1 MTDEN
6 ALTHQYFIN
15 PNASLNGFFAQVPRG
30 LTDRQPYCGIIH
42 VRECG
47 PQKRSA
53 VPLLRSSA
61 LRMRLSKR
69 STQRNSARRPK
80 VVRPLKPWL
89 LAAGVLVSF
98 TATAGIRTSVDPS
111 TPGLRFDAT
120 PENITIAWPTLTA
133 PDIAAAAEDFTPQR
147 PSLLAE
153 PPSADADEEPHLQP
167 GFWRAAQPTDANES
181 LSEATPEISVL
192 FRLGGEMM
200 PVARPFSDDDGGPIV
215 GAFSGMVEMVVAAV
229 PTETFLPPMPP
240 ATITATGIVPSI
252 DPRKEA
258 KTEIRVSV
266 PLPQHPGSVK
276 ISPPSTVAKPVPP
289 RSPLVGTVTS
299 EREMKCLAEAVYFES
314 RSEPE
319 RGQAGV
325 AQVVLNRVRS
335 GVYPSTVCGVVYQ
348 NRHRYL
354 ACQFTF
360 ACEGKALRTDES
372 GPWATAQRIARDVA
386 EGRTY
391 LPGVGN
397 ATHYHA
403 NYVRPWWARYMD
415 KREKVGKHIFYFES
429 AEN

>member
-1 MTDEN
+1 M
-6 ALTHQYFIN
+6 
-15 PNASLNGFFAQVPRG
+15 
-30 LTDRQPYCGIIH
+30 
-42 VRECG
+42 
-47 PQKRSA
+47 
-53 VPLLRSSA
+53 
-61 LRMRLSKR
+61 
-69 STQRNSARRPK
+69 
-80 VVRPLKPWL
+80 VRPLKPWL

-98 TATAGIRTSVDPS
+98 TATAGIRTSVDPA
-111 TPGLRFDAT
+111 TPGLRFDST
-120 PENITIAWPTLTA
+120 PENITLAWPTLTA
-133 PDIAAAAEDFTPQR
+133 PDIAATAEDFIRPR

-153 PPSADADEEPHLQP
+153 PPSVEQEEETHLQP
-167 GFWRAAQPTDANES
+167 GFWRAAQPTDGSEA

-192 FRLGGEMM
+192 FRLGGDMM
-200 PVARPFSDDDGGPIV
+200 PAALPLSEDDGGPII
-215 GAFSGMVEMVVAAV
+215 GAFSGLVEQAPVVAALAAPPLDRQAGTKSGDGTLPGKAAIQV
-229 PTETFLPPMPP
+229 AVALPPPV
-240 ATITATGIVPSI
+240 G
-252 DPRKEA
+252 
-258 KTEIRVSV
+258 
-266 PLPQHPGSVK
+266 HVK
-276 ISPPSTVAKPVPP
+276 ISLPSVARPAAPK
-289 RSPLVGTVTS
+289 SPLVGTVTS

-335 GVYPSTVCGVVYQ
+335 GVYPASVCGVVYQ

>member
-1 MTDEN
+1 MRF
-6 ALTHQYFIN
+6 Y
-15 PNASLNGFFAQVPRG
+15 R
-30 LTDRQPYCGIIH
+30 
-42 VRECG
+42 
-47 PQKRSA
+47 
-53 VPLLRSSA
+53 RSSLKNLA
-61 LRMRLSKR
+61 SRKNLV
-69 STQRNSARRPK
+69 RRPK

-89 LAAGVLVSF
+89 LAIGVLVSF
-98 TATAGIRTSVDPS
+98 TASAGIRTNVDPS
-111 TPGLRFDAT
+111 TPGLRFDST

-133 PDIAAAAEDFTPQR
+133 PDIAAAAEDFVVPR

-153 PPSADADEEPHLQP
+153 PPSTEADEEPHLQP
-167 GFWRAAQPTDANES
+167 GFWRGAQPTDGQEE

-200 PVARPFSDDDGGPIV
+200 PAAQPFSDDDGGPIV
-215 GAFSGMVEMVVAAV
+215 GAFSGLSEIVVAALPEAAPALPRPQDTIV
-229 PTETFLPPMPP
+229 IARVTPAVMAPLPAQPGAMKISLPP
-240 ATITATGIVPSI
+240 I
-252 DPRKEA
+252 
-258 KTEIRVSV
+258 
-266 PLPQHPGSVK
+266 
-276 ISPPSTVAKPVPP
+276 AKPVPP
-289 RSPLVGTVTS
+289 KSPLVGTVTS
-299 EREMKCLAEAVYFES
+299 EKEMKCLAEAVYFES

-325 AQVVLNRVRS
+325 AQVVLNRARS

-360 ACEGKALRTDES
+360 ACEGKSLRTDEP

-403 NYVRPWWARYMD
+403 NYVRPWWTRYMD